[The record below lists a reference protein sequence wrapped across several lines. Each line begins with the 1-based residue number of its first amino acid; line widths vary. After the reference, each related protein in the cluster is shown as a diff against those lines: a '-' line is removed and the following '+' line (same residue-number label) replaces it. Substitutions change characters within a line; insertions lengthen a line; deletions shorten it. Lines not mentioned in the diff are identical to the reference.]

1 MTTSPPISIDARAA
15 ARAPMPL
22 GGMPTPAPDALALA
36 AYHFGVA
43 TLFLVAGGIGLVWV
57 APELAHGTYLSPH
70 VAGITHLFTL
80 GWLTT
85 TIFGALS
92 QLLTVALGAPLRS
105 RRLGYVGLST
115 FAPGVALFA
124 GGVAASSNVLRHAGI
139 ALVAIGLSLAIGN
152 VGATLPRART
162 RDATWTGIALALG
175 FLTTT
180 LVLGVVL
187 VHNLHT
193 GFLAAARI
201 RVLATHL
208 HVAIIGWALTMMVG
222 VSHRLLPM
230 FFLAHG
236 ADTRWTRRSL
246 ALLAP
251 GLVAFGIGLNGG
263 IEPVTWLGVLLLE
276 GGVGCFL
283 WQARSF
289 YRSRVRK
296 RIDIGMRFAVSALA
310 CLAASSL
317 LGPLVVVAGT
327 SHRRL
332 ATVYVVT
339 GFLGGILLYVVG
351 FLYKIVPLLAWTG
364 RFRSRIGREP
374 VPTAAELYSA
384 RVAHVQLALM
394 GLGLGGL
401 VAGVGTAL
409 PLLARGGAGSFLA
422 GILLFA
428 AQLVHIAFGR
438 RR

>member
-1 MTTSPPISIDARAA
+1 MTISPP
-15 ARAPMPL
+15 APMDRQAASRSPIPL

-36 AYHFGVA
+36 AQHFGIA

-57 APELAHGTYLSPH
+57 APELAWGTYPSPH

-105 RRLGYVGLST
+105 RRVGSVSLWT

-124 GGVAASSNVLRHAGI
+124 GGVAASSNALRHAGI
-139 ALVAIGLSLAIGN
+139 ALIAIGLTLAIGN

-162 RDATWTGIALALG
+162 RDVTWGGIALALG

-193 GFLAAARI
+193 GFLADARI

-208 HVAIIGWALTMMVG
+208 HVAIIGWALTMMIG

-236 ADTRWTRRSL
+236 ADTRWTKRSL

-251 GLVAFGIGLNGG
+251 GLVALGIGLNVGLA
-263 IEPVTWLGVLLLE
+263 PVIWLGVLLLE
-276 GGVGCFL
+276 AGVGCFL
-283 WQARSF
+283 WQARAF

-296 RIDIGMRFAVSALA
+296 RIDTGMRFAVTALT
-310 CLAASSL
+310 CLAAGAL
-317 LGPLVVVAGT
+317 LGPVVLALGT

-332 ATVYVVT
+332 ATVYVLT

-351 FLYKIVPLLAWTG
+351 FLYKIVPLLAWTV

-384 RVAHVQLALM
+384 RIASIQLTLM
-394 GLGLGGL
+394 GLGLAGL
-401 VAGVGTAL
+401 VAGVGAAL
-409 PLLARGGAGSFLA
+409 PALSRSGAGFFLA

-428 AQLVHIAFGR
+428 GQLWHIAFGR